1 MNPGGCDGR
10 PSRQAHL
17 VGSLGLESA
26 EAAFVAAAEALGPCC
41 PRLPDGEPG
50 ERSQWIRWQR
60 AAFEGC
66 AALDRVASLDRKG
79 FRDGIDRPVFGIRD
93 GFDPGGIDFGE
104 LGYGRA
110 AVQSFAVF
118 SRLRDEG
125 RIAEGCRFMVAVPTT
140 VALVGNFVRPEDQLA
155 LEPVVEA
162 ALFRDLE
169 RIGAEIPADSLSVQL
184 DVCIEVVGADGGCF
198 LFYDDPLD
206 GALERI
212 ARFGKRVGADAE
224 FGIHLCY
231 GDPGHKHLVE
241 PEDLGTCVAFANG
254 IVRRVPR
261 RVDFVHMPV
270 PRGRS
275 DEAYFA
281 PLEGLALP
289 AATRLVLG
297 LVHYTDGVAGS
308 RIRMAAADRFVEAY
322 DVATE
327 CGFGRRDP
335 ATIPLLL
342 RMHRELCS

>member
-1 MNPGGCDGR
+1 MNPGGRRGR
-10 PSRQAHL
+10 PSRRAHL
-17 VGSLGLESA
+17 VGSLGLDSA
-26 EAAFVAAAEALGPCC
+26 EAAFAAAAGALGPRC

-60 AAFEGC
+60 GTFEGC
-66 AALDRVASLDRKG
+66 TALERIASLDRKG

-93 GFDPGGIDFGE
+93 GVDPGEIDFGE

-110 AVQSFAVF
+110 AVESFAVF

-125 RIAEGCRFMVAVPTT
+125 RIADGCRFMVALPTT
-140 VALVGNFVRPEDQLA
+140 VALLGNFVRPEDQLA
-155 LEPVVEA
+155 LEPAIEA

-169 RIGAEIPADSLSVQL
+169 RIGAQVPAESLSVQL
-184 DVCIEVVGADGGCF
+184 DVCIEVVGADGGF
-198 LFYDDPLD
+198 PLFYDDPLG

-212 ARFGKRVGADAE
+212 ARLGARVGADAE

-231 GDPGHKHLVE
+231 GDPGHRHLIE
-241 PEDLGTCVAFANG
+241 PEDLGTCAAFANG

-270 PRGRS
+270 PRDRS

-281 PLEGLALP
+281 PLAGLELP

-297 LVHYTDGVAGS
+297 LVHHTDGVEGS
-308 RIRMAAADRFVEAY
+308 RARMATADRFAESY
-322 DVATE
+322 DIATE

-335 ATIPLLL
+335 ATVPSLLG
-342 RMHRELCS
+342 MHRELCS